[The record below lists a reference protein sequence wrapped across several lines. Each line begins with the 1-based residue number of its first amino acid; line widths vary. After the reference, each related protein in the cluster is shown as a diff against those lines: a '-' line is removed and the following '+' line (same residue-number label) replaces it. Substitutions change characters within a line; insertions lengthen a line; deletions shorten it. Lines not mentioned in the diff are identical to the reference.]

1 SKPQKG
7 PGPGGCPVGAGSAP
21 APPATPARV
30 LWVRGGGLGQRPKD
44 LGLPRIRRW
53 GKIRPGP
60 KTLLGQPRGASTT
73 PPPPCTL
80 CGAPKSLGTLEP
92 RCHGGRSR
100 PAAAPVLILLLQ
112 QDRAPA
118 QHQSGGG
125 APSWVLKC
133 RRGGVPLQG
142 PGLWGGLTPRRKDL
156 PPSQGDPCG
165 GILARAGFWGC
176 PEPRGEPLRG
186 AWGGVER
193 EPRGNIAHNNNK
205 RSSNGNNNNG
215 NGDNNNSNGNNN
227 SSNGNNSNSNNGNS
241 NSNSDSN
248 NTNGKDN
255 NRNDNN
261 NRGKNNEGAVLARRT
276 ALTARGAKLLQEKG
290 LKQRGEDEEPP
301 RSRGARGAAVP
312 GMAACWGT
320 WTGRRVLSVA
330 TGAGAVYLL
339 YRTVAEALSSVP
351 GGTDRYRLESPDH
364 QDGLPVEEV
373 LSRRVCEELLEML
386 RAQQDGRSRSAI
398 LRSITRCVY
407 LMDTKNPTCS
417 PEHIQ
422 LVASCLDD
430 HNGDTK
436 VQALNT
442 LRAFAT
448 RSLFTA
454 RVQDFYPKILDLV
467 ISSRDTEVQVAALRL
482 LNALPVP
489 PNIEPLL
496 RRAVPNL
503 LGFLQWDNYAI
514 QVRRPPRPAGT
525 PQHGAHPPSRIPG
538 VSAAAGP
545 QAAHRAVPQGRAPAR
560 HPQLPGPARIPEPH
574 EQLAAGEAAP
584 STRSFSAR
592 TPTWTNTS
600 WSCSS
605 TPRRECS
612 SRRANSS

>member
-1 SKPQKG
+1 
-7 PGPGGCPVGAGSAP
+7 
-21 APPATPARV
+21 
-30 LWVRGGGLGQRPKD
+30 
-44 LGLPRIRRW
+44 
-53 GKIRPGP
+53 
-60 KTLLGQPRGASTT
+60 
-73 PPPPCTL
+73 
-80 CGAPKSLGTLEP
+80 
-92 RCHGGRSR
+92 
-100 PAAAPVLILLLQ
+100 
-112 QDRAPA
+112 
-118 QHQSGGG
+118 
-125 APSWVLKC
+125 
-133 RRGGVPLQG
+133 
-142 PGLWGGLTPRRKDL
+142 
-156 PPSQGDPCG
+156 
-165 GILARAGFWGC
+165 
-176 PEPRGEPLRG
+176 
-186 AWGGVER
+186 
-193 EPRGNIAHNNNK
+193 
-205 RSSNGNNNNG
+205 
-215 NGDNNNSNGNNN
+215 
-227 SSNGNNSNSNNGNS
+227 
-241 NSNSDSN
+241 
-248 NTNGKDN
+248 
-255 NRNDNN
+255 
-261 NRGKNNEGAVLARRT
+261 
-276 ALTARGAKLLQEKG
+276 
-290 LKQRGEDEEPP
+290 
-301 RSRGARGAAVP
+301 
-312 GMAACWGT
+312 MAACWGT

-514 QVRRPPRPAGT
+514 QLQVLRLLIALSRKEELLPDILNCQVRPEFLSLMNNSQPGKLLPLRGPFRRELPPGRTPPGHVRPPRGESA
-525 PQHGAHPPSRIPG
+525 APG
-538 VSAAAGP
+538 VQTHHEPVVVQAGCGDRRRRP
-545 QAAHRAVPQGRAPAR
+545 GQARRGQRRLAPRLALWRIHFLGDAHGLCAR
-560 HPQLPGPARIPEPH
+560 
-574 EQLAAGEAAP
+574 
-584 STRSFSAR
+584 
-592 TPTWTNTS
+592 
-600 WSCSS
+600 
-605 TPRRECS
+605 RRK
-612 SRRANSS
+612 